1 MKEWK
6 GTIEGWGSFLNVLTT
21 FISFHLRRGPLVTRN
36 DIAQNV
42 TNNDRT
48 RAAVVVV
55 FDRCTSFTASLV
67 SSAPSN
73 TLGRHNQTLPQF
85 PKPI

>member
-1 MKEWK
+1 MEANSVKWD
-6 GTIEGWGSFLNVLTT
+6 TDS
-21 FISFHLRRGPLVTRN
+21 
-36 DIAQNV
+36 
-42 TNNDRT
+42 DRT

-55 FDRCTSFTASLV
+55 FDRCTSFTASLMPLPV
-67 SSAPSN
+67 G

>member
-1 MKEWK
+1 MA
-6 GTIEGWGSFLNVLTT
+6 S
-21 FISFHLRRGPLVTRN
+21 N
-36 DIAQNV
+36 DIAQKV
-42 TNNDRT
+42 TNNERT

-55 FDRCTSFTASLV
+55 FDRCTSLTASFV
-67 SSAPSN
+67 SLSPSDTC